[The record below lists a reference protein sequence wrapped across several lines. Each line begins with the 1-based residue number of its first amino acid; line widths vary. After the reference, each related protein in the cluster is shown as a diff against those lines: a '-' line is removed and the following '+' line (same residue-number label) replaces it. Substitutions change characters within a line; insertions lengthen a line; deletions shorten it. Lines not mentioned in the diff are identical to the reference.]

1 MFFVFPRIPLFC
13 PSSGSTPIFSFT
25 KEQNRYDIIPPM
37 GLMDNLKQLGDL
49 KKMRDQAM
57 EVQKKLAGIK
67 ITVEHRGVTV
77 VMTADQKVVSIS
89 GESDFGKITEAVN
102 EALKQ
107 SQKVAADEMKPMMGG
122 LGLPGM

>member
-1 MFFVFPRIPLFC
+1 
-13 PSSGSTPIFSFT
+13 
-25 KEQNRYDIIPPM
+25 M

-67 ITVEHRGVTV
+67 ITVEHKGVIV

-89 GESDFGKITEAVN
+89 GDGDFEKITEAVN

-107 SQKVAADEMKPMMGG
+107 SQKVAADEMKPLMGG
-122 LGLPGM
+122 MGIPGM

>member
-1 MFFVFPRIPLFC
+1 
-13 PSSGSTPIFSFT
+13 
-25 KEQNRYDIIPPM
+25 M

-57 EVQKKLAGIK
+57 EVQKRLAGIK
-67 ITVEHRGVTV
+67 ITVEHKGVTV

-89 GESDFGKITEAVN
+89 GEQSFEKITEAVN

-107 SQKVAADEMKPMMGG
+107 SQKVAADEMKGIMGG
-122 LGLPGM
+122 LGIPGM

>member
-1 MFFVFPRIPLFC
+1 
-13 PSSGSTPIFSFT
+13 
-25 KEQNRYDIIPPM
+25 
-37 GLMDNLKQLGDL
+37 MDNLSKLGDL
-49 KKMRDQAM
+49 KKMRDSAL

-89 GESDFGKITEAVN
+89 GDPDFQKITEAIN

-107 SQKVAADEMKPMMGG
+107 SQKVAAEEMKPMMGG
-122 LGLPGM
+122 L

>member
-1 MFFVFPRIPLFC
+1 
-13 PSSGSTPIFSFT
+13 
-25 KEQNRYDIIPPM
+25 M

-77 VMTADQKVVSIS
+77 VMTADQKVQSIS
-89 GESDFGKITEAVN
+89 GDADFGKITEAVN

-107 SQKVAADEMKPMMGG
+107 SQKVAADEMKGLMGG
-122 LGLPGM
+122 MGMPGA

>member
-1 MFFVFPRIPLFC
+1 
-13 PSSGSTPIFSFT
+13 
-25 KEQNRYDIIPPM
+25 M

-57 EVQKKLAGIK
+57 EIQKKLAGIK
-67 ITVEHRGVTV
+67 ITVEHKGVIV

-89 GESDFGKITEAVN
+89 GDTNFEKITEAVN

-122 LGLPGM
+122 LGIPGM

>member
-1 MFFVFPRIPLFC
+1 
-13 PSSGSTPIFSFT
+13 
-25 KEQNRYDIIPPM
+25 M

-67 ITVEHRGVTV
+67 ITVEHKGVIV

-89 GESDFGKITEAVN
+89 GYQDFEKITEAVN

-107 SQKVAADEMKPMMGG
+107 SQKVAADEMKPLMGG
-122 LGLPGM
+122 MGIPGM